1 MKINHVADIRGIW
14 VGTIDKF
21 LIFVYPVAALMMINT
36 TNYNKYYDK
45 LNIMTNIKKMLF
57 VLFFFIN
64 QSKRRSEFNDTPDRY
79 EIFYRKV

>member
-1 MKINHVADIRGIW
+1 
-14 VGTIDKF
+14 
-21 LIFVYPVAALMMINT
+21 MMINT

-45 LNIMTNIKKMLF
+45 LNIMTNSKKMLF